1 MSHFKEMPYFSG
13 LHLLTVN
20 NVVAVPQDSFTFHS
34 LVGIDKDGESVGVFD
49 LKEHL
54 DGTYFVLIFLPMDL
68 TFDAEE
74 VLSFK
79 ASLESFA
86 AEGCQVIGVTADSP
100 LAISRWIRKSVSE
113 GGFGGAPGFPIL
125 SDRDLSFSASCGV
138 ARECGSPARATLIVD
153 WSGNLR
159 YMAAHRTDIPRNVT
173 EILRLV
179 QGFRHS
185 DLTGHA
191 LPADW
196 APGGEEVPTDFTSKV
211 AYFLK
216 KYGEGSKNVKEE
228 TAVDNN
234 MEEGQVAKEE
244 ENVES
249 GEKEGMVEQMIG
261 DYGPQQ
267 KVFRKMRSNPPSS
280 T

>member
-1 MSHFKEMPYFSG
+1 MNFP
-13 LHLLTVN
+13 LL
-20 NVVAVPQDSFTFHS
+20 AQ
-34 LVGIDKDGESVGVFD
+34 
-49 LKEHL
+49 
-54 DGTYFVLIFLPMDL
+54 
-68 TFDAEE
+68 
-74 VLSFK
+74 
-79 ASLESFA
+79 
-86 AEGCQVIGVTADSP
+86 
-100 LAISRWIRKSVSE
+100 
-113 GGFGGAPGFPIL
+113 
-125 SDRDLSFSASCGV
+125 
-138 ARECGSPARATLIVD
+138 
-153 WSGNLR
+153 
-159 YMAAHRTDIPRNVT
+159 
-173 EILRLV
+173 
-179 QGFRHS
+179 
-185 DLTGHA
+185 
-191 LPADW
+191 
-196 APGGEEVPTDFTSKV
+196 V